1 MYALDELTVEQKV
14 ELELILKAGYKPEQ
28 ARKAT
33 MFLLGS
39 LEEYTKRNSEIEV
52 ITGNFENALN
62 SLIMNIQEN
71 KLSSSE
77 LLYRWDRARGIDW
90 FTSTRLA
97 ESKIK

>member
-1 MYALDELTVEQKV
+1 MYDLDELTTEQKV
-14 ELELILKAGYKPEQ
+14 ELELIIKAGYEPKQ

>member
-1 MYALDELTVEQKV
+1 MYDLDELTTEQKV
-14 ELELILKAGYKPEQ
+14 ELELIIKAGYEPKQ

-33 MFLLGS
+33 MFLLSS
-39 LEEYTKRNSEIEV
+39 LEECTKRNSEIEV

-71 KLSSSE
+71 MLPSSE
-77 LLYRWDRARGIDW
+77 LLYRWDRTRGNDW